1 MEIRLAYYELE
12 RDMKEYIINGG
23 QPLDG
28 ALEIKGAKNSI
39 LPLMAASILTDEITV
54 LHNCPNISDVDSMIN
69 ILECLGSKII
79 RSGRD
84 VIIDNSMTDKSEI
97 PASLAKELRSSVFL
111 LGSLLSRHK
120 KAKVAYPGGCDIGLR
135 PIDIH
140 ITGLRELGIEI
151 QEQGGYILCNCLNAK
166 SADIVLD
173 LPSVGATEN
182 LMLASVFIKG
192 KTVIRNCA
200 KEPEIVDLQKFLN
213 TMGAKIRGAGSS
225 VIVVEGVDK
234 LHGIDYTPIPDRIV
248 AGTYLIAAA
257 MCGGNVELSGVNPEH
272 ISSLISKLSKTTC
285 KVHIK
290 NDRILIR
297 SKGRQK
303 SLECIETMYYPGF
316 PTDLQSQIM
325 AMQTV
330 SRGTSVIVENIFET
344 RFKTASQLKK
354 LGADITIKGRVAVI
368 RGVKELIGAEV
379 AASDLRGGASLVLA
393 GLVAKGTSIVKDI
406 HYIDRGYEDLSV
418 ELQKLGANVRRT

>member
-69 ILECLGSKII
+69 ILEGLGSKII
-79 RSGRD
+79 LSGRD

-234 LHGIDYTPIPDRIV
+234 LHGIEYTPIPDRIV

>member
-69 ILECLGSKII
+69 ILEGLGSKII

>member
-1 MEIRLAYYELE
+1 M
-12 RDMKEYIINGG
+12 
-23 QPLDG
+23 
-28 ALEIKGAKNSI
+28 
-39 LPLMAASILTDEITV
+39 
-54 LHNCPNISDVDSMIN
+54 
-69 ILECLGSKII
+69 
-79 RSGRD
+79 
-84 VIIDNSMTDKSEI
+84 
-97 PASLAKELRSSVFL
+97 
-111 LGSLLSRHK
+111 
-120 KAKVAYPGGCDIGLR
+120 R

-234 LHGIDYTPIPDRIV
+234 LHGIEYTPIPDRIV

-406 HYIDRGYEDLSV
+406 HFIDRGYEDLSV

>member
-1 MEIRLAYYELE
+1 MEIWLAYYELE

-69 ILECLGSKII
+69 ILEGLGSKII

>member
-69 ILECLGSKII
+69 ILEGLGSKII

-120 KAKVAYPGGCDIGLR
+120 KAKVAYTGGCGIGLR
-135 PIDIH
+135 PIDIQ
-140 ITGLRELGIEI
+140 ITGHRE
-151 QEQGGYILCNCLNAK
+151 
-166 SADIVLD
+166 LD

-234 LHGIDYTPIPDRIV
+234 LHGIEYTPIPDRIV
-248 AGTYLIAAA
+248 AGTYHIAAA

>member
-69 ILECLGSKII
+69 ILEGLGSKII

-173 LPSVGATEN
+173 LPSVGTTEN

>member
-54 LHNCPNISDVDSMIN
+54 LHNC
-69 ILECLGSKII
+69 
-79 RSGRD
+79 GRD

>member
-69 ILECLGSKII
+69 ILEGLGSKII

-234 LHGIDYTPIPDRIV
+234 LHGIEYTPIPDRIV

-285 KVHIK
+285 KLHIK

-368 RGVKELIGAEV
+368 RGVKALIGAEV

>member
-39 LPLMAASILTDEITV
+39 LPLIAASILTDEITV

-69 ILECLGSKII
+69 ILEGLGSKII

-234 LHGIDYTPIPDRIV
+234 LHGIEYTPIPDRIV

>member
-69 ILECLGSKII
+69 ILEGLGSKII

-234 LHGIDYTPIPDRIV
+234 LHGIEYTPIPDRIV

-418 ELQKLGANVRRT
+418 ELQELGANVRRT

>member
-69 ILECLGSKII
+69 ILEGLGSKII

-234 LHGIDYTPIPDRIV
+234 LHGIEYTPIPDRIV

-418 ELQKLGANVRRT
+418 ELQKLGANVRRI

>member
-69 ILECLGSKII
+69 ILEGLGSKII

-234 LHGIDYTPIPDRIV
+234 LHGIEYTPIPDRIV

>member
-23 QPLDG
+23 QSLDG

-69 ILECLGSKII
+69 ILEGLGSKII

-234 LHGIDYTPIPDRIV
+234 LHGIEYTPIPDRIV

>member
-1 MEIRLAYYELE
+1 M
-12 RDMKEYIINGG
+12 
-23 QPLDG
+23 
-28 ALEIKGAKNSI
+28 
-39 LPLMAASILTDEITV
+39 
-54 LHNCPNISDVDSMIN
+54 
-69 ILECLGSKII
+69 
-79 RSGRD
+79 
-84 VIIDNSMTDKSEI
+84 
-97 PASLAKELRSSVFL
+97 
-111 LGSLLSRHK
+111 
-120 KAKVAYPGGCDIGLR
+120 
-135 PIDIH
+135 
-140 ITGLRELGIEI
+140 
-151 QEQGGYILCNCLNAK
+151 
-166 SADIVLD
+166 LD

-234 LHGIDYTPIPDRIV
+234 LHGIEYTPIPDRIV

>member
-69 ILECLGSKII
+69 ILEGLGSKII

-120 KAKVAYPGGCDIGLR
+120 KAKVAYLGGCDIGLR

>member
-1 MEIRLAYYELE
+1 
-12 RDMKEYIINGG
+12 MKEYIINGC

-69 ILECLGSKII
+69 ILEGLGSKII

>member
-69 ILECLGSKII
+69 ILEGLGSKII

-97 PASLAKELRSSVFL
+97 PTSLAKELRSSVFL

-234 LHGIDYTPIPDRIV
+234 LHGIEYTPIPDRIV

-393 GLVAKGTSIVKDI
+393 GLVAKGATIVKDI

>member
-69 ILECLGSKII
+69 ILEGLGSKII

-97 PASLAKELRSSVFL
+97 PASLAKEVRSSVFL